1 MMTGAVDYPSWSER
15 DMTLQD
21 EIEAGRSTVKAD
33 AYAMSIGEIVNLYRD
48 RELVIRP
55 EFQRLFRWTPP
66 KKSRL
71 IESILLGIPLPSIF
85 VMQRHNGVW
94 EVIDGLQRL
103 STILEFMGELR
114 DEERGEVLPPSRL
127 HATRYLPSLDGLT
140 FEDNEE
146 GVSLTPGQRI
156 SFKRSK
162 LDFKILLPE
171 SDEKAKYELF
181 DRLNSGGEVPSAQEV
196 RNCQLVMRNREFFLW
211 LDELRNDPGFT
222 ACAIISSRAADEQY
236 DLELVCRFLSLAS
249 STLQELRDMESVD
262 LFLTEKMLGLAG
274 DESFDKPAWEK
285 VFRDTFSLLATSLES
300 DSFRRFDTSKDR
312 FLGGFSVSAFE
323 AVSIGVASN
332 LEGWK
337 RVPEG
342 RRAQALRDRVEEMWS
357 ESFFRSQARGG
368 VRGTTRIPVTIP
380 AAKDFFRP

>member
-1 MMTGAVDYPSWSER
+1 
-15 DMTLQD
+15 MTLQD

-33 AYAMSIGEIVNLYRD
+33 AYAMSIGEVVNLYRD

-55 EFQRLFRWTPP
+55 EFQRLFRWTIP

-71 IESILLGIPLPSIF
+71 VESILLGIPLPSIF
-85 VMQRHNGVW
+85 VMQRHGGVW

-114 DEERGEVLPPSRL
+114 NEESGELDPPSQL
-127 HATRYLPSLDGLT
+127 HGTRYLPSLDGLT
-140 FEDNEE
+140 FEDSDG

-196 RNCQLVMRNREFFLW
+196 RNCQLIMRNRNFFVW
-211 LDELRNDPGFT
+211 LDGLRNDPGFT
-222 ACAIISSRAADEQY
+222 ECALLSNRATEEQY
-236 DLELVCRFLSLAS
+236 DFELVCRFFCLAS
-249 STLQELRDMESVD
+249 SSLQELKDMESVD
-262 LFLTEKMLGLAG
+262 LFLTEKMLNLA
-274 DESFDKPAWEK
+274 DERGFDNSSWGK
-285 VFRDTFSLLATSLES
+285 VFRDTFSLLSSALGSE
-300 DSFRRFDTSKDR
+300 SFRRYDASKRR

-323 AVSIGVASN
+323 AITIGVAEN
-332 LEGWK
+332 LDAWM
-337 RVPEG
+337 RIPED
-342 RRAQALRDRVEEMWS
+342 RRQRGLRERVEAMWS
-357 ESFFRSQARGG
+357 EDFFRSQARGG

-380 AAKDFFRP
+380 QAKAFFRP